1 MNTIHNNGE
10 NDKSLDDGL
19 GKLSNAYGQL
29 QHEEPPELLDQAIL
43 NSAHRAIEK
52 KPHWMQFGWLHGLT
66 TAAVFVLALSLI
78 FNTREPMPDYES
90 GMRLNEANGLQ
101 REKAARKQSPD
112 VQSDDLG
119 KEMKEESEK
128 RQDVVH
134 GGPVSAVQ
142 QSAPMEITAGDQA
155 AEPVADAQSST
166 YVQEKVREG
175 ETGNPSRSQ
184 PGLTGTGREAGPG
197 HDRQAKTD
205 SYDKDVSHNEPVFE
219 EMQLP
224 EAVSIDETRE
234 RDAISK
240 KSRPAAAAITSLT
253 ETEAPAETDPD
264 IEQRLLEIIS
274 LKQSGD
280 ETWSEQLELFRQDHP
295 DYPLP
300 EELLN

>member
-19 GKLSNAYGQL
+19 GKLSHAYGQL

-43 NSAHRAIEK
+43 NSAHRAVEK

-66 TAAVFVLALSLI
+66 TAAVFVLAFTLI
-78 FNTREPMPDYES
+78 FNTREPVPDYEN

-112 VQSDDLG
+112 VQSDDPG
-119 KEMKEESEK
+119 MEMKEENEK

-134 GGPVSAVQ
+134 DAPVSAVP
-142 QSAPMEITAGDQA
+142 QSGLMEITAGDQA
-155 AEPVADAQSST
+155 AEPVAGAQRST
-166 YVQEKVREG
+166 YVQDG
-175 ETGNPSRSQ
+175 
-184 PGLTGTGREAGPG
+184 
-197 HDRQAKTD
+197 RQAKAD
-205 SYDKDVSHNEPVFE
+205 NADNDASINEPVLE
-219 EMQLP
+219 EVLLD

-240 KSRPAAAAITSLT
+240 KSRPAAAAIAPLT
-253 ETEAPAETDPD
+253 ETEAPTETDPD

-280 ETWSEQLELFRQDHP
+280 ETWSKQLELFKQDHP